1 MMGFG
6 TLLLAAELCTA
17 GGVCPPP
24 TAERPD
30 AFLPSGRLALGA
42 NYWASHA
49 ATQMWTKWDEAA
61 VEKDLVAMKDAGM
74 TWLRVFPN
82 WAEFQPIVAVPL
94 AGGKWNVTRETR
106 MFLSEEPLPDTP
118 CGRAGVDE
126 RLVERFERF
135 CDLAEK
141 YGFRLI
147 VPLLTGQM
155 TFRNLVPPALVH
167 LDPYADPYALKWEAR
182 YLECMVTRLKAKRAI
197 AAWESG
203 NEARI
208 LGKCE
213 NPDQA
218 EFWQRYVQ
226 DVIRRADPSRPVI
239 GVDGLNL
246 TEDSAWPT
254 RVNALLSDYVT
265 THPYGMWGSVYQ
277 DDMRSIRSLLFA
289 SSQTAILGD
298 AAGRPS
304 FIEEHGARR
313 QEQVSQGHLADYM
326 RGMLWNAWDADC
338 RGMLWW
344 CAFDQT
350 GVEIAPYDWKEP
362 CVELGIFT
370 RDRRP
375 YPALGSLR
383 KFADFQKSLP
393 FPALPKAR
401 PNCHIIVSDAD
412 VAKASYI
419 LAKQAG
425 LRPSFQ
431 SAEQPIRDAKCY
443 FLPSAKGRAHL
454 TLGRWRELKE
464 KVRGGATL
472 YLSWDD
478 TFLDEM
484 ESVAGIEIDYRDA
497 SGEAVVVNGE
507 GYCFKVWTPIKRR
520 FRALTASAIAT
531 DAAGNGVFFVNRY
544 GKGKVYSLAFPIE
557 SILYRSSGKFASDAY
572 RIYEAVAPVWKLLK
586 TGSRDVIVTEHCFGG
601 GHCGV
606 VVINESPTPYSG
618 TPEIAKGWKVSAA
631 LTDDPERAKWAD
643 GKLELG
649 ANAGI
654 LLMSDKIVK

>member
-1 MMGFG
+1 MTVGM
-6 TLLLAAELCTA
+6 LLLAAELCAA
-17 GGVCPPP
+17 GGTCPAPRLE
-24 TAERPD
+24 TDEGI
-30 AFLPSGRLALGA
+30 LPSGRLALGA

-49 ATQMWTKWDEAA
+49 ATQMWSKWDEAA
-61 VEKDLVAMKDAGM
+61 VEKDLLALKDAGM

-94 AGGKWNVTRETR
+94 NGGHWNVTRETR
-106 MFLSEEPLPDTP
+106 MFLSEDPLPDTP

-141 YGFRLI
+141 HGFRLI

-182 YLECMVTRLKAKRAI
+182 YLECMVTRLKAKKAI

-226 DVIRRADPSRPVI
+226 DVIRRADPSRPVV

-246 TEDSAWPT
+246 TDDSVWPT

-265 THPYGMWGSVYQ
+265 THPYGMWGAVYQ

-298 AAGRPS
+298 VAGRPS
-304 FIEEHGARR
+304 FVEEHGARR
-313 QEQVSQGHLADYM
+313 QEQVSRGHLADYM

-338 RGMLWW
+338 RAMLWW

-350 GVEIAPYDWKEP
+350 GVEIAPYDWREP

-370 RDRRP
+370 RDRQP
-375 YPALGSLR
+375 YPALESLR
-383 KFADFQKSLP
+383 KFAAFQASLP

-401 PNCHIIVSDAD
+401 PNCHFIVSDAD
-412 VAKASYI
+412 VARASYV

-431 SAEQPIRDAKCY
+431 SAEQPIRDAKRY
-443 FLPSAKGRAHL
+443 FLPSAKGRACL

-497 SGEAVVVNGE
+497 AGESAEVRGE
-507 GYCFKVWTPIKRR
+507 GYSFTVRTPIRRR
-520 FRALTASAIAT
+520 FRALTAKTLAA

-544 GKGKVYSLAFPIE
+544 GKGSVYVLAFPLE
-557 SILYRSSGKFASDAY
+557 SLCCKGAGRFASDAY
-572 RIYEAVAPVWKLLK
+572 RIYETVAPVWKLLK
-586 TGSRDVIVTEHCFGG
+586 TGRRDVVATEHCFGG
-601 GHCGV
+601 GRCGV
-606 VVINESPTPYSG
+606 VVVNNSPDPYVG
-618 TPEIAKGWKVSAA
+618 APEIAEGWEVKSA
-631 LTDDPERAKWAD
+631 LTDDPACAKWGD

-649 ANAGI
+649 PDSGI
-654 LLMSDKIVK
+654 LLMTEKIRR